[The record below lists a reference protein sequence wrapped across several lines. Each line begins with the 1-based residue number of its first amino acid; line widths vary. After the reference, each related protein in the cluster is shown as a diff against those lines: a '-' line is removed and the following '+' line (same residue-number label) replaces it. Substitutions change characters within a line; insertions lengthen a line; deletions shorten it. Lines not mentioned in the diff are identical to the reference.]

1 MTARRRRQIPR
12 VEPVTAVENPGAD
25 DDALDPAEPVA
36 DTEPLEDGE
45 PAADT
50 ETLDDAEPAADTE
63 TLDDAEP
70 DDDVEPVADVEP
82 DDDVEPLDAELDDEE
97 PGRRAISLRLARLHL
112 RMGLLALARAELEA
126 NAGRGSLDE
135 LALLDLA
142 EARWRTGDTAGAGEA
157 ANAAIG
163 RGAEDPLAYVIA
175 AEAIAGVGRPA
186 EARRLAAR
194 ALEGGGLSLDE
205 VFAGLPR
212 SLIWPGEAPIA
223 DDAPPPAGHRTRAV
237 DDDES
242 PASAAAAEAFAGGRA
257 ALAAG
262 NVALASLRL
271 GVAIRLEPKFAQG
284 VLTAIG
290 GRAAEPYLALVAG
303 DALRLLGREHE
314 ALAAF
319 DRARGKEPTPEPV
332 DVTTLW
338 PDDDEV

>member
-1 MTARRRRQIPR
+1 MSARSRRPARGD
-12 VEPVTAVENPGAD
+12 ETAVVDQEPAVDEGANEVVDPG
-25 DDALDPAEPVA
+25 LDEGANEPDTGPAA
-36 DTEPLEDGE
+36 DTE

-50 ETLDDAEPAADTE
+50 GPAADTE
-63 TLDDAEP
+63 PADDAP
-70 DDDVEPVADVEP
+70 DG
-82 DDDVEPLDAELDDEE
+82 EE
-97 PGRRAISLRLARLHL
+97 PGRRAVSLRLARLHL

-142 EARWRTGDTAGAGEA
+142 EARWRTGDLAGAGEA
-157 ANAAIG
+157 ANAALG
-163 RGAEDPLAYVIA
+163 RGAGDPLAYVIA

-194 ALEGGGLSLDE
+194 ALEGEGLSLDE
-205 VFAGLPR
+205 IFAGLPR
-212 SLIWPGEAPIA
+212 SLIWPGDAPID
-223 DDAPPPAGHRTRAV
+223 DDAAPPAGHRTRAA
-237 DDDES
+237 DDDQS

-290 GRAAEPYLALVAG
+290 GRASEPYLALVAG